1 MSSLRVALAQIGSG
15 PDPATNLS
23 AVERVTADAAAAGA
37 RLVVF
42 PEATMRCFGLPLSEV
57 AEPVDGPW
65 ADGVRAVAARH
76 GVVVV
81 VGMFVPA
88 PDGRVLNVLLAT
100 GPQVEAAYA
109 KIHLFDAFGFTESAT
124 VAPGAELVVIHVD
137 GVGIGLATCYD
148 VRFPTLFT
156 ALADRGA
163 EVVCLPASWGPG
175 PGKLDHWR
183 LLTRARALDATCFV
197 LAAGQAD
204 PVAAEAGAPV
214 DAPTGIGHS
223 VAVGPDGVVLAE
235 LGEAPDLLVLDLDLD
250 AVGRTRAALPVL
262 ANRRLDR

>member
-1 MSSLRVALAQIGSG
+1 MTSLRVALAQVGSG
-15 PDPATNLS
+15 PDPAANL
-23 AVERVTADAAAAGA
+23 ARVERETARAAERGA

-42 PEATMRCFGLPLSEV
+42 PEATMRCFGLPLAEV
-57 AEPVDGPW
+57 AQPVDGPW
-65 ADGVRAVAARH
+65 ADGVRALAGRH
-76 GVVVV
+76 GVTVV

-100 GPQVEAAYA
+100 GAGVEAVYA
-109 KIHLFDAFGFTESAT
+109 KIHLFDAFGFTESDT
-124 VAPGAELVVIHVD
+124 VAPGADLVVIDVD
-137 GVGIGLATCYD
+137 GVGVGLATCYD

-156 ALADRGA
+156 GLADRGA
-163 EVVCLPASWGPG
+163 DVVCLPASWGPG
-175 PGKLDHWR
+175 PGKLDQWR

-204 PVAAEAGAPV
+204 AVAAGAGAPV

-223 VAVGPDGVVLAE
+223 VAVGPDGGVLAE
-235 LGEAPDLLVLDLDLD
+235 LGAAPDLVVLDLDLD
-250 AVGRTRAALPVL
+250 VVARTRTVLPVL